1 MMRATIRR
9 RAIGLMLLVGLTAGT
24 GCQTADAVR
33 DGVYQ
38 GISDTVSTI
47 IMSLLLP
54 EEVE

>member
-1 MMRATIRR
+1 
-9 RAIGLMLLVGLTAGT
+9 LLLAGG

-47 IMSLLLP
+47 LVSLLLP
-54 EEVE
+54 EQV